1 MCGLRMRQFGVRM
14 GKKRY
19 APDEVM
25 RAVSLVT
32 AGGMS
37 LRGAE
42 RATGVSR
49 ETIRRWRAEL
59 ESGAGSLYAVAMGAG
74 DRKEGPMDEGVR
86 LDDLPDDP
94 EELKRIIFDM
104 QFEIDLTRAA
114 VEILKKGP
122 GADPGALS
130 NREKA
135 ALVDALSRKASPT
148 GRPYSIS
155 FLASSLRLARQTF
168 YRLRKRA
175 GEDPDADIR
184 DSVVAACASHP
195 GFGYRRV
202 RRLVGPV
209 SEKRV
214 RRVMRQ
220 EGLQAARRRPSSR
233 YSSYSASEDVSELP
247 NVPLRED
254 GTHRFFSDAPD
265 RLWVTDVTEF
275 ALPCGDR
282 VYLSPL
288 LDCYDGYLPGWRIS
302 TSAGSAELTDPSL
315 EAAVAARDP
324 APGLVVHSDRGG
336 QYHAR
341 SWASICWRR
350 GIVRSMSRK
359 GHSPDNARMEGF
371 FGRLKMEFF
380 DTRGWRGVSAGEF
393 AGELDRWLTYYNEER
408 PKESLGWMSPLQYRR
423 STAAA

>member
-1 MCGLRMRQFGVRM
+1 M

-25 RAVSLVT
+25 RAVSLVA

-104 QFEIDLTRAA
+104 QFELDLTRAA
-114 VEILKKGP
+114 VEILKKDP

-254 GTHRFFSDAPD
+254 GTHHFFSDAPD

-275 ALPCGDR
+275 ALPCGDK

-315 EAAVAARDP
+315 EAAVAARATPRP
-324 APGLVVHSDRGG
+324 ASWCTATAGASTTPGAGRRSAGAGGSCAPCRARATRRTTPEWRASSAGSRWSSSTRGAG
-336 QYHAR
+336 G
-341 SWASICWRR
+341 ASRR
-350 GIVRSMSRK
+350 GS
-359 GHSPDNARMEGF
+359 SPGSW
-371 FGRLKMEFF
+371 
-380 DTRGWRGVSAGEF
+380 TAG
-393 AGELDRWLTYYNEER
+393 
-408 PKESLGWMSPLQYRR
+408 
-423 STAAA
+423 

>member
-1 MCGLRMRQFGVRM
+1 M
-14 GKKRY
+14 GKKKY
-19 APDEVM
+19 APEEVL
-25 RAVSLVT
+25 RAVSLVVD
-32 AGGMS
+32 GGMS
-37 LRGAE
+37 LREAE

-49 ETIRRWRAEL
+49 ETVRRWRGGL
-59 ESGAGSLYAVAMGAG
+59 EPGEGSLYALAMDAG
-74 DRKEGPMDEGVR
+74 DGKEAPMDGRPR
-86 LDDLPDDP
+86 LGDLPDDP
-94 EELKRIIFDM
+94 GELKRIIFDM

-114 VEILKKGP
+114 VDILKKGA
-122 GADPGALS
+122 GADPGTLS
-130 NREKA
+130 NREKT

-148 GRPYSIS
+148 GRPYTIS
-155 FLASSLRLARQTF
+155 FLTSSLRLARPTF
-168 YRLRKRA
+168 YRLRKRI

-184 DSVVAACASHP
+184 DRVAEACASHP

-202 RRLVGPV
+202 KRLLGAV

-220 EGLQAARRRPSSR
+220 EDLQAARRRPSSR
-233 YSSYSASEDVSELP
+233 YSSYRASEDVSELP

-254 GTHRFFSDAPD
+254 GTHDFFADAPD

-275 ALPCGDR
+275 ALPCGAR
-282 VYLSPL
+282 VYLSPV
-288 LDCYDGYLPGWRIS
+288 LDCYDGSLPGWRIS
-302 TSAGSAELTDPSL
+302 ASARAADLTDRSL

-324 APGLVVHSDRGG
+324 APGLVLHTDRGG

-341 SWASICWRR
+341 SFASICERR

-380 DTRGWRGVSAGEF
+380 DTRDWRGVSAEGF
-393 AGELDRWLTYYNEER
+393 AAELDRWLTYYNEER
-408 PKESLGWMSPLQYRR
+408 PKESLGWMSPMQYRR
-423 STAAA
+423 ATTATR